1 MLFESLDG
9 LDLYIPQDARKTLQR
24 FIQGG
29 YLMAYRLLELRSGKI
44 GHRLARCDNAIMD
57 QYRNAIPANANIG
70 LDAAR
75 ADHYRRLE
83 SSERIFGRCGVVTT
97 IRYKQHNI

>member
-1 MLFESLDG
+1 MLL
-9 LDLYIPQDARKTLQR
+9 
-24 FIQGG
+24 
-29 YLMAYRLLELRSGKI
+29 
-44 GHRLARCDNAIMD
+44 D

-97 IRYKQHNI
+97 MRYKQHNIIPTS